1 MNFIRINKY
10 DVVKLEDKGQY
21 GYQLTLGYEDRDG
34 EFKPK
39 FCKREFGKGNIK
51 NVPVSISL
59 GDDPVAVLQTLIAQ
73 VTKSTEAP
81 PF

>member
-21 GYQLTLGYEDRDG
+21 GYQLTLGYEDRSG

-39 FCKREFGKGNIK
+39 FGKREFGKGNEK
-51 NVPVSISL
+51 TVPISIPL
-59 GDDPVAVLQTLIAQ
+59 GDDPVAILQALILQ
-73 VTKSTEAP
+73 VKT

>member
-1 MNFIRINKY
+1 MDFIRINKY

-39 FCKREFGKGNIK
+39 FCKREFGKGNEK
-51 NVPVSISL
+51 TVPVSISL
-59 GDDPVAVLQTLIAQ
+59 GNDPSSVLSTLLAQ
-73 VTKSTEAP
+73 IKAP
-81 PF
+81 F